1 MRSEIH
7 IVPNSPTLGRSTV
20 PEAVIAASSDP
31 SETATAQA
39 GREPFARFRR
49 FRADAHVQVNG
60 ETVEDEVAL
69 KLHVMLLSEEN
80 ARLKAARHRP
90 SDIGTLIDQM
100 RLLGAQEGEGEV
112 LDEAWTMLSEC
123 LVIREG
129 LEQACIEIQAAIGD
143 VRARLGSL
151 AIRLDDVTPAN
162 CSDRDVARRHVSP
175 SR

>member
-90 SDIGTLIDQM
+90 S
-100 RLLGAQEGEGEV
+100 R
-112 LDEAWTMLSEC
+112 SE
-123 LVIREG
+123 EHTSG
-129 LEQACIEIQAAIGD
+129 LQSP
-143 VRARLGSL
+143 RPL
-151 AIRLDDVTPAN
+151 A
-162 CSDRDVARRHVSP
+162 
-175 SR
+175 

>member
-7 IVPNSPTLGRSTV
+7 IVPNSLTLARSTV
-20 PEAVIAASSDP
+20 AEAVIAASSDP

-49 FRADAHVQVNG
+49 FRGDAQVKVDG
-60 ETVEDEVAL
+60 ETVEDELAL
-69 KLHVMLLSEEN
+69 KLQVMLLSEEN
-80 ARLKAARHRP
+80 ARLKAAQHRP

-100 RLLGAQEGEGEV
+100 RLLGAQEGESEL

-162 CSDRDVARRHVSP
+162 GSDRDIARRHVSP
-175 SR
+175 SH